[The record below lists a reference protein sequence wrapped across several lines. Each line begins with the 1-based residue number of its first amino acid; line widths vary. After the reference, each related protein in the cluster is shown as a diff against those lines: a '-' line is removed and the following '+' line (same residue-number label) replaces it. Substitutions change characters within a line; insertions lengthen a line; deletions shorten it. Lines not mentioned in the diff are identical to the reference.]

1 MEDFVY
7 NITGSIYTQIVKEQ
21 DNYTMQVINDYIKK
35 SQMNGEII
43 SSNIIGEGNL
53 RHIINV
59 GLERIS
65 AIEKLGLGPGDLFEQ
80 EQYIEY
86 LRKELN
92 VYQQENEQLRKR
104 VEMLEE
110 LSGLRSTETILG
122 GNESEE
128 I

>member
-1 MEDFVY
+1 MDDFVY

-21 DNYTMQVINDYIKK
+21 DEYTMKVINDYIKK

-43 SSNIIGEGNL
+43 SSNVIGEGNL

-65 AIEKLGLGPGDLFEQ
+65 SIEKLDLEPNDLFKQ

-86 LRKELN
+86 LRKELDILRR
-92 VYQQENEQLRKR
+92 ENEMLRDR
-104 VEMLEE
+104 CNMLEE
-110 LSGLRSTETILG
+110 LSGLRSTETNIG
-122 GNESEE
+122 GIESESV
-128 I
+128 

>member
-21 DNYTMQVINDYIKK
+21 DEHTMQVINDYIKK

-92 VYQQENEQLRKR
+92 IYQQENEMLRKR
-104 VEMLEE
+104 VEVLEE
-110 LSGLRSTETILG
+110 LSGLRSTETNIG
-122 GNESEE
+122 GNESESV
-128 I
+128 